1 MDKDKK
7 KKDKLIKQ
15 ILLILATL
23 FLLLTLKTTEYI
35 EVGRKS
41 FAAVI
46 ILLLGTG
53 TGTFIFGRIKKAERI
68 ADISALVFSAVAVYY
83 AIALISIDKFCFYPS
98 KPEFNPFMHVYGF
111 LTVFMIYLAVF
122 AIVGNAKHAVFFS
135 NLLFTVFAMG
145 NNLCYRFRER
155 PLAFSDFSA
164 WKETVNIAGEG
175 YGPSFDAK
183 VYSGIAFVVVSTI
196 LIIAVLLLTESL
208 REENIKKGKRV
219 FSSSLMISRILCL
232 IAAVFLYFLMYS
244 GDFLKE
250 QNINRV
256 FWDDS
261 SLRES
266 PFLDFCCSIKNSQL
280 EKPEKYAPESIF
292 LNQKSS
298 FETVKPCVGM
308 KPNIIVVMSEGY
320 SDMRDMLPIETNTNP
335 YSFFDEFKERA
346 RWGKLYVSTFGG
358 GTANTEFEFLT
369 GCDTAFF
376 PTGNIPYNWYIQRE
390 FPSLFSTLKS
400 HGYSTMTLHPY
411 LSNFWNRVR
420 VYEYFGADESYW
432 EEDYDNSES
441 FGCYVSDKENY
452 KFLIERFEEKEPGK
466 PIFIF
471 NITMQNHGPYTLNL
485 PSNVRIKSE
494 IAYPELEAFLN
505 LVKITGEETEK
516 LIGYFQKVEEPTVIV
531 FFGDHLPAIDKDFFE
546 EYEILCER
554 EPDISRRVEMSVRK
568 YMTEYYIW
576 ANFDFEPGRADD
588 FSINYLQGELMDFV
602 GLEAPPFIN
611 YQHETLRQKWPV
623 IVKSGCKRADGE
635 WVEFGNPEF
644 LEDEDTQIYYA
655 LQYNLIRDIT
665 NRRNDIFYLN

>member
-256 FWDDS
+256 FWDSS

-308 KPNIIVVMSEGY
+308 KPNIIVVMSEAY

-390 FPSLFSTLKS
+390 FPSLFSTLKDQ
-400 HGYSTMTLHPY
+400 GYSTLTIHPY
-411 LSNFWNRVR
+411 TSGFWNREK
-420 VYEYFGADESYW
+420 VYEYFGVEESYW
-432 EEDYDNSES
+432 DRDFDNPDVIR
-441 FGCYVSDKENY
+441 GYISDKDNY
-452 KFLIERFEEKEPGK
+452 KFIIEKFREKEEGE
-466 PIFIF
+466 PIFIY
-471 NITMQNHGPYTLNL
+471 NISMQNHGPYEANVLSTVKIN
-485 PSNVRIKSE
+485 SNP
-494 IAYPELEAFLN
+494 AYPELEQYLN
-505 LVKITGEETEK
+505 LIKITSEETEK
-516 LIGYFQKVEEPTVIV
+516 LIDYFQNVEEPTIIV
-531 FFGDHLPAIDKDFFE
+531 FFGDHLPAIDKNFLK
-546 EYEILCER
+546 EYELFCVE
-554 EPDISRRVEMSVRK
+554 ETEDSRRTELEAKR
-568 YMTEYYIW
+568 YETEYYIW
-576 ANFDFEPGRADD
+576 ANYGFESGRAEDI
-588 FSINYLQGELMDFV
+588 SINYLQGEILDFAN
-602 GLEAPPFIN
+602 LEATPFIS
-611 YQHETLRQKWPV
+611 YQHEILRQKWP
-623 IVKSGCKRADGE
+623 IIIKNGCKSAEGTWCE
-635 WVEFGNPEF
+635 LGSYEFW
-644 LEDEDTQIYYA
+644 EDEDIQKYYA
-655 LQYNLIRDIT
+655 LHYNLISDIKH
-665 NRRNDIFYLN
+665 RRNDIFYLN